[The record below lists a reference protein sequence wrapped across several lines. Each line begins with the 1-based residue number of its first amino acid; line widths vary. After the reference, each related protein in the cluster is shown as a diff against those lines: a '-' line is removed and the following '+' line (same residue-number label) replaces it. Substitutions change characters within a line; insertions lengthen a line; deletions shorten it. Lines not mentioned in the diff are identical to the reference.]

1 MGIFRL
7 FKRFQT
13 YRKSER
19 GQATLMVALMLLT
32 FLQLFTF
39 VVNIGVVVNAKINLQ
54 NAADVAAYAGAA
66 VQARQMT
73 QIAYT
78 NYEMRRA
85 LKKFLF
91 RYYVMGTMS
100 QKSFPAPN
108 NIARGWADSGQ
119 MRTYRPE
126 STTTAF
132 NAPVLCFSFNVN
144 DNFCALTE
152 LPAIKPNPVN
162 PLDSISAT
170 LAQQLRNLEQIRQ
183 RSCGTIAFTNWMVL
197 NTWLYN
203 TDPTLAQIKQLY
215 ANVPGD
221 EGARLR
227 RSMDIIGYLAAG
239 IGLIPREFLLAQRI
253 KNLQKMVNSPPQTRV
268 TLDRVSSEFN
278 AGAAAPFYER
288 TTQAYLSAFWTLGGP
303 GQASDARGFFAFPG
317 RGSAYVEMDELLPG
331 GSDGA
336 KLLELDEFKNSFEVY
351 YTRFAQDG
359 GGSIPAVI
367 PPPNDQGPSDCTPRA
382 GQFNIQNMPVGF
394 AKKPESMV
402 YYAVRLR
409 AKPQLL
415 FNPFGDKLE
424 FSAYSA
430 AMPFGSRI
438 GPPKDSSLL
447 GGTFRIDFNPF
458 VNDKDNPGG
467 RPSNPQ
473 QELCADC
480 VGIPN
485 LPLLDQG
492 DSLSLGFNRVDVQ
505 ASLFRV
511 LQGDTSIDSLNQRD
525 IDRAVSAAM
534 APNPW
539 EAGRYAIPFD
549 YDPQSGSPGSE
560 DAFTR
565 HFGEKG
571 FHVFYAPISPP
582 ETGTPDINRTIEE
595 MAPIFENIQQPQ
607 VRRTMSDL
615 IQAYLVSLGQRGQ
628 TCGGEDLS
636 DSDPATQGV
645 KECLETMQI
654 HNPMRT
660 FTGERV
666 LSLAGNWPQYLIRD
680 TAKLKTAWS
689 AVKHGEYADA
699 GRSGYSVRFIPL
711 KAITADGG
719 QGARGNLSHTGVNF
733 FSNPYSGPGDE
744 ELRNIEH

>member
-7 FKRFQT
+7 FKRIQT

-100 QKSFPAPN
+100 QKSFPAPQ
-108 NIARGWADSGQ
+108 NIASGSADSGTT
-119 MRTYRPE
+119 RTYRPE
-126 STTTAF
+126 STTLAF
-132 NAPVLCFSFNVN
+132 NAPVLCFSFNTR

-170 LAQQLRNLEQIRQ
+170 LAQQLKNLERIRQ
-183 RSCGTIAFTNWMVL
+183 RSCGTIAFTNWMIL

-215 ANVPGD
+215 ANVPGP
-221 EGARLR
+221 EGVNLR
-227 RSMDIIGYLAAG
+227 KSMDIIGYLAAG

-253 KNLQKMVNSPPQTRV
+253 KNLQKMVNSPAQTRV
-268 TLDRVSSEFN
+268 TLDRVNSEFN
-278 AGAAAPFYER
+278 KDPVSPFYER

-303 GQASDARGFFAFPG
+303 GQSSDAQGFFAFPG
-317 RGSAYVEMDELLPG
+317 KGSAYVEMDELIPG
-331 GSDGA
+331 GTNGA
-336 KLLELDEFKNSFEVY
+336 QLLELEEFKNSFEVY

-359 GGSIPAVI
+359 GGSIPEVI
-367 PPPNDQGPSDCTPRA
+367 PPPNDQGPADCTPRA
-382 GQFNIQNMPVGF
+382 GQFNIKNMPVGF
-394 AKKPESMV
+394 SKKPESMV

-438 GPPKDSSLL
+438 GPPKDPTLL
-447 GGTFRIDFNPF
+447 GSSFRIDFNPF
-458 VNDKDNPGG
+458 VHADA

-480 VGIPN
+480 IGIPN
-485 LPLLDQG
+485 MPLLDQG
-492 DSLSLGFNRVDVQ
+492 DSLSIGFNRVDVQ

-549 YDPQSGSPGSE
+549 FDPQSGSAGAP

-571 FHVFYAPISPP
+571 FHVFYAPVSPP
-582 ETGTPDINRTIEE
+582 ETGDGNINRTIEE
-595 MAPIFENIQQPQ
+595 MAPIFDSIQQPQ
-607 VRRTMSDL
+607 VRRAMSDL
-615 IQAYLVSLGQRGQ
+615 IQTYLVSLGRRGQ
-628 TCGGEDLS
+628 TCDGEDLS
-636 DSDPATQGV
+636 DSDPSTRGV

-666 LSLAGNWPQYLIRD
+666 LSLPGGWSQYLIRD

-699 GRSGYSVRFIPL
+699 GRTGYSVRFIPL
-711 KAITADGG
+711 KAITSEGG
-719 QGARGNLSHTGVNF
+719 QGGARGSLSHTGVNF
-733 FSNPYSGPGDE
+733 FTNPYSGPGDE
-744 ELRNIEH
+744 ELKNIEH